1 MQAGSRWLGL
11 ILPGLTLLASLL
23 ILLSM
28 AAFTQVGASEVV
40 YDEHGAVV
48 EEHHAEHWEAFT
60 GAELGAAGGV
70 FLVANIPTV
79 VLGGIWLHYKNRRDL
94 REEMKRM
101 DLQDLE

>member
-1 MQAGSRWLGL
+1 MMSTA
-11 ILPGLTLLASLL
+11 
-23 ILLSM
+23 
-28 AAFTQVGASEVV
+28 
-40 YDEHGAVV
+40 AVV

-94 REEMKRM
+94 REEMKRDGPSGPGIGCGARPFSQVM
-101 DLQDLE
+101 